1 MVRTALPSNNRI
13 KPIGANLCF
22 SHAKRILKS
31 WWYAVALTVFLMATQ
46 GTETGSLT
54 TLWGIS

>member
-1 MVRTALPSNNRI
+1 M
-13 KPIGANLCF
+13 KPIRTNLRF

-31 WWYAVALTVFLMATQ
+31 WRYAGALTVFLMATQ